1 MITRT
6 QLGTLLALAECHSV
20 PGGTYMQSRRNLL
33 RTMVLASG
41 AIITAPLPSFTCPLP
56 AVSKRSAT
64 HPTLLEADDCCLWAC
79 WLGHSTVLMN
89 IGGSWI
95 ITDPVLFDA
104 YGLSILGLTI
114 GPRRI
119 APPALSVEEIPKPD
133 LVLLSHAHLD
143 HMDRRS
149 LGAISERW
157 AGELDVITAANTKD
171 VIEDLPWRSVH
182 EMDWGDRT
190 TVAGVTLTAL
200 QVRHNGWR
208 LPGEPCRSNGQRRT
222 GRSYNGYHL
231 ERNGVNVVF
240 GGDTAYT
247 NVFRNIHQPVDLAIM
262 PIGAYDPYPETHC
275 TPEESLSMVDMMNA
289 RSMMPIHHSTFR
301 QSEEPIGDP
310 MSRLRTAIERSNTK
324 LAVRSLGGSYS
335 IQRG

>member
-1 MITRT
+1 
-6 QLGTLLALAECHSV
+6 
-20 PGGTYMQSRRNLL
+20 MQSRRELL
-33 RTMVLASG
+33 RTMVLVGG
-41 AIITAPLPSFTCPLP
+41 AIVTAPLPVLSLTPQGRIGRS
-56 AVSKRSAT
+56 VSQL
-64 HPTLLEADDCCLWAC
+64 TLAEADDCCLWAC

-104 YGLSILGLTI
+104 YGLSMLGLTI

-119 APPALSVEEIPKPD
+119 SPPAMSVDELPKPD

-157 AGELDVITAANTKD
+157 SGELDVITAANTRD
-171 VIEDLPWRSVH
+171 VIDDLPWRSVN

-190 TVAGVTLTAL
+190 TVAGVSLTAL

-208 LPGEPCRSNGQRRT
+208 LPGEPCRANGQHRT
-222 GRSYNGYHL
+222 GRSYNGYLL
-231 ERNGVNVVF
+231 ERNGVSVVF

-247 NVFRNIHQPVDLAIM
+247 KTFQDIRRPVDLAIM

-275 TPEESLSMVDMMNA
+275 NPEESLNMVDMMRA

-301 QSEEPIGDP
+301 QSEEPISDP
-310 MSRLRTAIERSNTK
+310 MNRLRTAIERSNTK
-324 LAVRSLGGSYS
+324 LAVRTIGGSFA
-335 IQRG
+335 IQRA